1 MTTVEAQ
8 KAMFYAGSKR
18 LTEGVS
24 VMLESGITKE
34 ELRNN
39 IERNPSLWSKYLPM
53 IDLLPSS
60 ELGLIDNGS
69 P

>member
-18 LTEGVS
+18 LTDGVS
-24 VMLESGITKE
+24 TLLESGITKE
-34 ELRNN
+34 ELRKN
-39 IERNPSLWSKYLPM
+39 IKRNPSLWGKYLPM

-60 ELGLIDNGS
+60 KLGLIDDSGS
-69 P
+69 